1 MTKAFNFI
9 AFIFQIFDVVSRVIL
24 IYNVVQMSL
33 NCNEINLILEELK
46 LEGSFIQDII
56 QPGYDTLALYTYKE
70 GCAKT
75 LLICTAQNSVRLN
88 ETRRK
93 ITKNDKPLRFMEFLR
108 AHIKGCR
115 INSMKQ
121 IGVERVVKLELSRL
135 ISEKPRG
142 AANGTVHISLV
153 KKPVL
158 SKEELEAQ
166 GEAAEIE
173 ENYILYIKLWNNA
186 ANVILCD
193 TDGTILEPMFRRP
206 ERGEVK
212 GERFCEPAADE
223 EKVAQ
228 ALERFPVREWELGE
242 AGGFRGTPLGERVA
256 DKTAAQRGL
265 GSEGDTS
272 PTLPAF
278 ENFNSYIDWWYSE
291 HSDNLS
297 REALLEKA
305 EKWYN
310 STRSKKE
317 AALHNL
323 EAKLDSFKNSDQL
336 KHQGDLILS
345 FGYLLDGSS
354 NFLECEDYETGK
366 TIRLM
371 IDPKKSAQD
380 NAADYYKKYKKAVSG
395 SEDLLHD
402 IELAKKQLEKLDSQ
416 FEEIKREQNPVKIE
430 QLLRR
435 DTTPKQQQKKNH
447 PGLDYTVN
455 GWYILVG
462 RDANEN
468 DELLRHLVR
477 GDDLW
482 LHVRD
487 FPGGYVFIKARK
499 GKTVPLDILLDAA
512 NLAVYYSKARN
523 AGKTDLYYTHVKY
536 LRRAKNGPK
545 GLVLPT
551 QEKNLCIEPDKAR
564 LARLDSLH
572 EEAQL

>member
-1 MTKAFNFI
+1 
-9 AFIFQIFDVVSRVIL
+9 
-24 IYNVVQMSL
+24 MSL
-33 NCNEINLILEELK
+33 NCNEINVILEELQ

-56 QPGYDTLALYTYKE
+56 QPGFDTLAFYTYKE
-70 GCAKT
+70 GTAKT
-75 LLICTAQNSVRLN
+75 VLVCTAQNSVRIN

-108 AHIKGCR
+108 SRIKGCR
-115 INSMKQ
+115 INSCEQ
-121 IGVERVVKLELSRL
+121 IGFERVIKMELSRL
-135 ISEKPRG
+135 VEEKPKA
-142 AANGTVHISLV
+142 AANGYVHISLV
-153 KKPVL
+153 KKPMEPA
-158 SKEELEAQ
+158 SGQ
-166 GEAAEIE
+166 AAETE

-193 TDGTILEPMFRRP
+193 TDGVILEPMFRRP

-212 GERFCEPAADE
+212 DQIFKVEKRELGAAE
-223 EKVAQ
+223 MEA
-228 ALERFPVREWELGE
+228 RFPVREWSDLKYE
-242 AGGFRGTPLGERVA
+242 GGVA
-256 DKTAAQRGL
+256 
-265 GSEGDTS
+265 S
-272 PTLPAF
+272 
-278 ENFNSYIDWWYSE
+278 FNSYIDWWYSE
-291 HSDNLS
+291 HSDSLS

-310 STRSKKE
+310 VSRSKQE

-323 EAKLDSFKNSDQL
+323 EEKQKSFQNAGQL
-336 KHQGDLILS
+336 KHYGDLILA
-345 FGYLLDGSS
+345 FGHQLKEGERT
-354 NFLECEDYETGK
+354 LECEDYETGK
-366 TIRLM
+366 IVHISL
-371 IDPKKSAQD
+371 DPKKSLQE
-380 NAADYYKKYKKAVSG
+380 NASEYYKQYKKALSG
-395 SEDLLHD
+395 SEEIIND
-402 IELAKKQLEKLDSQ
+402 IEIAKAHLEKLDAQ
-416 FEEIKREQNPVKIE
+416 YEKIKNEPNPVKIE

-435 DTTPKQQQKKNH
+435 NTTPKQQQKKTH

-468 DELLRHLVR
+468 DELLRHHVR
-477 GDDLW
+477 GEDLW

-512 NLAVYYSKARN
+512 NLAVYFSKARN

-564 LARLDSLH
+564 LTRLNAL
-572 EEAQL
+572 QKL

>member
-1 MTKAFNFI
+1 
-9 AFIFQIFDVVSRVIL
+9 
-24 IYNVVQMSL
+24 MSL
-33 NCNEINLILEELK
+33 NCNEINLILEELN
-46 LEGSFIQDII
+46 LEGAFIQDII

-70 GCAKT
+70 GTAKT

-108 AHIKGCR
+108 SHIKGCR
-115 INSMKQ
+115 INSIEQ
-121 IGVERVVKLELSRL
+121 LGVERVVKMELSRMV
-135 ISEKPRG
+135 EANPKG
-142 AANGTVHISLV
+142 AAKGTVHISLV

-158 SKEELEAQ
+158 SKDELEAQ
-166 GEAAEIE
+166 GEPVEIE

-193 TDGTILEPMFRRP
+193 TNGTILEPMFRRP
-206 ERGEVK
+206 ERGEMK
-212 GERFCEPAADE
+212 DELYNPPASDE
-223 EKVAQ
+223 TKAAE
-228 ALERFPVREWELGE
+228 ALERFPVREWENTE
-242 AGGFRGTPLGERVA
+242 GFT
-256 DKTAAQRGL
+256 
-265 GSEGDTS
+265 GDS
-272 PTLPAF
+272 
-278 ENFNSYIDWWYSE
+278 FNAYIDWWYSE

-297 REALLEKA
+297 RESLLEKA

-310 STRSKKE
+310 SARSKKE
-317 AALHNL
+317 AALRNL
-323 EAKLDSFKNSDQL
+323 EAKQESFKNAGQL

-345 FGYLLDGSS
+345 FGYLIDGTS

-366 TIRLM
+366 KIHLM
-371 IDPKKSAQD
+371 IDPKKSAQE
-380 NAADYYKKYKKAVSG
+380 NAAEYYKKYKKAVSG
-395 SEDLLHD
+395 TEELAHD
-402 IELAKKQLEKLDSQ
+402 IEIAKKQIEKLDALY
-416 FEEIKREQNPVKIE
+416 EEIKNEKNPVKIE

-435 DTTPKQQQKKNH
+435 DTTPKQQQKKTH

-468 DELLRHLVR
+468 DELLRHHVR

-551 QEKNLCIEPDKAR
+551 QEKNLCITPDKAR
-564 LARLDSLH
+564 LDRLDSLH
-572 EEAQL
+572 AESQL

>member
-1 MTKAFNFI
+1 
-9 AFIFQIFDVVSRVIL
+9 
-24 IYNVVQMSL
+24 MSL
-33 NCNEINLILEELK
+33 NCNEINLILSELN
-46 LEGSFIQDII
+46 LEGAFIQDII

-70 GCAKT
+70 GTAKT

-108 AHIKGCR
+108 SHIKGCR
-115 INSMKQ
+115 INSIEQ
-121 IGVERVVKLELSRL
+121 IGLERVVKLELSRMV
-135 ISEKPRG
+135 EANPRG
-142 AANGTVHISLV
+142 AAKGTVHISLV

-166 GEAAEIE
+166 GEPVEVE

-193 TDGTILEPMFRRP
+193 TNGTILEPMFRRP

-212 GERFCEPAADE
+212 DKLYSEPAADKAKLDE
-223 EKVAQ
+223 
-228 ALERFPVREWELGE
+228 ALVRFPIREWSRGE
-242 AGGFRGTPLGERVA
+242 AGGVA
-256 DKTAAQRGL
+256 GVAPAEGVDRNEVRAQGN
-265 GSEGDTS
+265 
-272 PTLPAF
+272 AF
-278 ENFNSYIDWWYSE
+278 PSFETFNAYIDWWYSE

-297 REALLEKA
+297 RESLLEKA

-310 STRSKKE
+310 SARSKKE
-317 AALHNL
+317 SALRNL
-323 EAKLDSFKNSDQL
+323 EAKQESFKNAGQL

-345 FGYLLDGSS
+345 FGYLIDGTS

-371 IDPKKSAQD
+371 IDPKKNAQD
-380 NAADYYKKYKKAVSG
+380 NAAEYYKKYKKAVSG
-395 SEDLLHD
+395 TEELAHD
-402 IELAKKQLEKLDSQ
+402 IEITRKQIEKLDSLY
-416 FEEIKREQNPVKIE
+416 EEIKNEKNPVKIE

-435 DTTPKQQQKKNH
+435 DTTPKQQQKKTH
-447 PGLDYTVN
+447 PGVDYTVN

-468 DELLRHLVR
+468 DELLRHHVR

-564 LARLDSLH
+564 LDRLDSLRT
-572 EEAQL
+572 ESQL

>member
-1 MTKAFNFI
+1 
-9 AFIFQIFDVVSRVIL
+9 
-24 IYNVVQMSL
+24 MSL
-33 NCNEINLILEELK
+33 NCNEINLILNELM
-46 LEGSFIQDII
+46 LEGAFIQDII
-56 QPGYDTLALYTYKE
+56 QPGFDTLAFYTYKE

-75 LLICTAQNSVRLN
+75 VLVCTAQNSVRIN

-108 AHIKGCR
+108 ARIKGCR
-115 INSMKQ
+115 INSVGQ
-121 IGVERVVKLELSRL
+121 IGFERVIKMELSRL
-135 ISEKPRG
+135 VQEKQS
-142 AANGTVHISLV
+142 NKDYVHISLI

-158 SKEELEAQ
+158 SKEEIEAQ
-166 GEAAEIE
+166 NGPEEIE

-186 ANVILCD
+186 ANVLLCD
-193 TDGTILEPMFRRP
+193 TEGTILEPMFRRP

-212 GERFCEPAADE
+212 GEKFTEPATDE
-223 EKVAQ
+223 EKATD
-228 ALERFPVREWELGE
+228 ALVRFPVREWPHCE
-242 AGGFRGTPLGERVA
+242 AGGVTGAEPPLEGVA
-256 DKTAAQRGL
+256 DKTAAERGL
-265 GSEGDTS
+265 GSEGVTS
-272 PTLPAF
+272 PSF
-278 ENFNSYIDWWYSE
+278 ESFNSYIDWWYSE

-297 REALLEKA
+297 RESLLEKA

-310 STRSKKE
+310 SARSKKE
-317 AALHNL
+317 SALHNL
-323 EAKLDSFKNSDQL
+323 QAKLESFKNAGKL

-345 FGYLLDGSS
+345 FGYMIDGSS

-366 TIRLM
+366 KIRLM
-371 IDPKKSAQD
+371 IDPKKSAQE
-380 NAADYYKKYKKAVSG
+380 NAAEYYKKYKKAVSG
-395 SEDLLHD
+395 TEELEHD
-402 IELAKKQLEKLDSQ
+402 IEIAKKQLEKLDSLY
-416 FEEIKREQNPVKIE
+416 EEIKNEKNPVKIE

-435 DTTPKQQQKKNH
+435 DTMPKQQQKKNH

-468 DELLRHLVR
+468 DELLRHHVR

-564 LARLDSLH
+564 LSRLDSLH
-572 EEAQL
+572 EEGQL

>member
-1 MTKAFNFI
+1 
-9 AFIFQIFDVVSRVIL
+9 
-24 IYNVVQMSL
+24 MSL
-33 NCNEINLILEELK
+33 NCNEINLILNELN
-46 LEGSFIQDII
+46 LEGAFIQDII
-56 QPGYDTLALYTYKE
+56 QPGFDTLAFYTYKE
-70 GCAKT
+70 GTAKT
-75 LLICTAQNSVRLN
+75 VLVCTAQNSVRIN

-93 ITKNDKPLRFMEFLR
+93 ITKNDKPLRYMEFLR
-108 AHIKGCR
+108 SRIKGCR
-115 INSMKQ
+115 INSVCQ
-121 IGVERVVKLELSRL
+121 LGYERVIKIELSR
-135 ISEKPRG
+135 IVQEKQS
-142 AANGTVHISLV
+142 NKDYVHISLI

-158 SKEELEAQ
+158 SKEEIEAQ
-166 GEAAEIE
+166 NGPEEYE

-186 ANVILCD
+186 ANVFLCD
-193 TDGTILEPMFRRP
+193 VEGTILEPMFRRP
-206 ERGEVK
+206 ERNEVK
-212 GERFCEPAADE
+212 DE
-223 EKVAQ
+223 KFTVEVRP
-228 ALERFPVREWELGE
+228 LEEEDVLSKYPVREWN
-242 AGGFRGTPLGERVA
+242 
-256 DKTAAQRGL
+256 TA
-265 GSEGDTS
+265 
-272 PTLPAF
+272 
-278 ENFNSYIDWWYSE
+278 ENTEKPFQSFNAYIDWWYSE
-291 HSDNLS
+291 HSSTLS

-310 STRSKKE
+310 TARIKKE
-317 AALHNL
+317 SALKNL
-323 EAKLDSFKNSDQL
+323 EAKQESFKNASQL

-345 FGYLLDGSS
+345 FGHLIDGSS
-354 NFLECEDYETGK
+354 RYLECEDYETGN
-366 TIRLM
+366 TVRLL
-371 IDPKKSAQD
+371 IDPEKSAQE
-380 NAADYYKKYKKAVSG
+380 NAQNYYKQYKKAISG
-395 SEDLLHD
+395 SEELAHD
-402 IELAKKQLEKLDSQ
+402 IEITKKQLEKLDSLY
-416 FEEIKREQNPVKIE
+416 EEIKNEKNPVKIE

-435 DTTPKQQQKKNH
+435 DTTPKQQQKKTH

-468 DELLRHLVR
+468 DELLRHHVR
-477 GDDLW
+477 GDDMW

-572 EEAQL
+572 QEAQL

>member
-1 MTKAFNFI
+1 
-9 AFIFQIFDVVSRVIL
+9 
-24 IYNVVQMSL
+24 MSL
-33 NCNEINLILEELK
+33 NCNEINLILEELN
-46 LEGSFIQDII
+46 LEGAFIQEIV

-70 GCAKT
+70 GAAKT
-75 LLICTAQNSVRLN
+75 VLICTAQNSVRIN

-108 AHIKGCR
+108 SRIKGCR
-115 INSMKQ
+115 INSVEQ
-121 IGVERVVKLELSRL
+121 IGVERVVKMELSRMVE
-135 ISEKPRG
+135 EKPKS
-142 AANGTVHISLV
+142 AAKGTVHISLV

-158 SKEELEAQ
+158 SKEEIEAQ
-166 GEAAEIE
+166 GEPVEIE

-186 ANVILCD
+186 ANVILCN
-193 TDGTILEPMFRRP
+193 TAGIILEPMFRRP
-206 ERGEVK
+206 ERGELK
-212 GERFCEPAADE
+212 DSLYTPPASDNQKITE
-223 EKVAQ
+223 
-228 ALERFPVREWELGE
+228 ALSRFPVREWKTDNNAGVTGE
-242 AGGFRGTPLGERVA
+242 
-256 DKTAAQRGL
+256 
-265 GSEGDTS
+265 TS
-272 PTLPAF
+272 HIFA
-278 ENFNSYIDWWYSE
+278 NFNSYIDWWYSE
-291 HSDNLS
+291 HSDSLS
-297 REALLEKA
+297 RESLLEKA

-310 STRSKKE
+310 QSRSKKE

-323 EAKLDSFKNSDQL
+323 EAKLESFKNADQL

-345 FGYLLDGSS
+345 FGYMIDGTSKY
-354 NFLECEDYETGK
+354 LECEDYETGK
-366 TIRLM
+366 TIKLL
-371 IDPKKSAQD
+371 IDPKKSAQE
-380 NAADYYKKYKKAVSG
+380 NAADYYKQYKKAVSG
-395 SEDLLHD
+395 SEDLVHD
-402 IELAKKQLEKLDSQ
+402 IEIAKKQLAKLDAQ
-416 FEEIKREQNPVKIE
+416 FEEIKNEKNPVKIE

-468 DELLRHLVR
+468 DELLRHHVR
-477 GDDLW
+477 GDDMW

-572 EEAQL
+572 QEGQL